1 MEKKGK
7 VSNMYKINKVVYDT
21 SIKEI
26 EKLEALTIQEIER
39 HPLLLKASQLKNSH
53 VLALIKQQEIDYKE
67 KDLTLRTTMYDL
79 RQERNGIMKDNIKL
93 QEQKIKL

>member
-1 MEKKGK
+1 MA
-7 VSNMYKINKVVYDT
+7 KINQVVYET

-26 EKLEALTIQEIER
+26 EKLDALTIQEIER
-39 HPLLLKASQLKNSH
+39 HPLLLKTSQLKNSH

-67 KDLTLRTTMYDL
+67 KDLTLRTTMYEL

-93 QEQKIKL
+93 QEQKLK

>member
-1 MEKKGK
+1 M
-7 VSNMYKINKVVYDT
+7 SKINQVVYET

-26 EKLEALTIQEIER
+26 DKLDALTIQEIER
-39 HPLLLKASQLKNSH
+39 HPLLLKTSQLKNSH

-79 RQERNGIMKDNIKL
+79 RNERNNIMKDNIKL
-93 QEQKIKL
+93 QEQKLK